1 MLTVED
7 FESPLENKWCA
18 GCGNFGILAAMKE
31 ALVKLNK
38 RPDQVL
44 VIGGIG
50 QAAKTPQ
57 FIKANFFH
65 GLHGRALPSATG
77 AKLANHELT
86 ILVNS
91 GDGDC
96 YGEGGNHFMNAIRRN
111 VDLTLL
117 VHNNKVYGL
126 TKGQASPTSDMGFVT
141 KMQVKG
147 VISETFNPL
156 LVALSLGAG
165 FVARGFSNDRAHMSR
180 LIQDAVNYRGFAL
193 IDIMQPCVT
202 YNKINTHSWY
212 KSRATDLYDTEY
224 VPNDLE
230 KAMQLVQEWGDQIP
244 IGVIYKKEKPTLTDR
259 IDILKDRSLV
269 SREFD
274 HMTVQNFLDNQ

>member
-1 MLTVED
+1 MLNVEEYD
-7 FESPLENKWCA
+7 SPLENKWCP
-18 GCGNFGILAAMKE
+18 GCGNFGILAAMKD

-38 RPDQVL
+38 RPDEVL
-44 VIGGIG
+44 IVGGIG

-57 FIKANFFH
+57 FIKTNFFH
-65 GLHGRALPSATG
+65 GLHGRALPAATG

-86 ILVNS
+86 VIVNS

-117 VHNNKVYGL
+117 VHDNKVYGL
-126 TKGQASPTSDMGFVT
+126 TKGQASPTSDLGFVT

-147 VISETFNPL
+147 VVSERFNPL

-165 FVARGFSNDRAHMSR
+165 FVARGFSNDRVHTSR
-180 LIQDAVNYRGFAL
+180 LIQDAINYRGFAL
-193 IDIMQPCVT
+193 INIMTPCVT
-202 YNKINTHSWY
+202 YNKINTHSYY
-212 KSRATDLYDTEY
+212 KKRANDLYDTDY
-224 VPNDLE
+224 VPDDLD
-230 KAMQLVQEWGDQIP
+230 KAMKMVREEGDQMP
-244 IGVIYKKEKPTLTDR
+244 IGIIYKKEKPILSDR
-259 IDILKDRSLV
+259 IDVLKERTLL

-274 HMTVQNFLDNQ
+274 SQAVQNFLDKQ

>member
-1 MLTVED
+1 MLTVD
-7 FESPLENKWCA
+7 DYDSPLENKWCP
-18 GCGNFGILAAMKE
+18 GCGNFGILAAMKD

-38 RPDQVL
+38 RPDEVL
-44 VIGGIG
+44 VVGGIG

-57 FIKANFFH
+57 FIQTNFFH

-117 VHNNKVYGL
+117 VHDNKVYGL
-126 TKGQASPTSDMGFVT
+126 TKGQASPTADMGFVT

-147 VISETFNPL
+147 VIAEPFNPL

-180 LIQDAVNYRGFAL
+180 LIQDAINYRGFAL
-193 IDIMQPCVT
+193 IDILTPCVT
-202 YNKINTHSWY
+202 YNKINTHSWI
-212 KSRATDLYDTEY
+212 KNRVTDLYETDY
-224 VPNDLE
+224 KPDNLDQ
-230 KAMQLVQEWGDQIP
+230 AMKLVQEGEDQIP
-244 IGVIYKKEKPTLTDR
+244 VGVIYSKEKATLTDK
-259 IDILKDRSLV
+259 IDILKDRTLL

-274 HMTVQNFLDNQ
+274 SDGVQKFLDSQ

>member
-1 MLTVED
+1 MLSVED
-7 FESPLENKWCA
+7 YDSPLENKWCA
-18 GCGNFGILAAMKE
+18 GCGNFGILAAMKD

-38 RPDQVL
+38 RPDEVL
-44 VIGGIG
+44 VVGGIG

-57 FIKANFFH
+57 FIQTNFFH

-126 TKGQASPTSDMGFVT
+126 TKGQASPTSELGFVT

-147 VISETFNPL
+147 VISESFNPL

-165 FVARGFSNDRAHMSR
+165 FVARGFSNDRKHMSR
-180 LIQDAVNYRGFAL
+180 LIQDAINYRGFAL

-212 KSRATDLYDTEY
+212 KKRANDLYDTDY
-224 VPNDLE
+224 VPDDLD
-230 KAMQLVQEWGDQIP
+230 KAMKLAQEWGDQIP
-244 IGVIYKKEKPTLTDR
+244 IGVIYKKEKPILTDR
-259 IDILKDRSLV
+259 IDILKDRTLL

-274 HMTVQNFLDNQ
+274 GEAVQNFLDKQ

>member
-1 MLTVED
+1 MLTID
-7 FESPLENKWCA
+7 DYESTLENKWCA
-18 GCGNFGILAAMKE
+18 GCGNFGILEAMKD

-44 VIGGIG
+44 IVGGIG

-57 FIKANFFH
+57 FIQTNFFH
-65 GLHGRALPSATG
+65 GLHGRALPTATG

-126 TKGQASPTSDMGFVT
+126 TKGQASPTSDLGFVT

-165 FVARGFSNDRAHMSR
+165 FVARGFSNDRAHVSR
-180 LIQDAVNYRGFAL
+180 LIQDAINYRGFAL
-193 IDIMQPCVT
+193 VDIMQPCVT

-212 KSRATDLYDTEY
+212 KQRATDLYDTDYE
-224 VPNDLE
+224 PDNLD
-230 KAMQLVQEWGDQIP
+230 KAMKLVQEWGDQIP
-244 IGVIYKKEKPTLTDR
+244 IGVIYKQEKPTLSDR
-259 IDILKDRSLV
+259 IDILKDRTLL

-274 HMTVQNFLDNQ
+274 GEAVQNFLDSQ